1 MKTTAFLF
9 IIICTFNT
17 AFSQTDSNS
26 ANSPEVEKSKDG
38 HLRSFIGNKW
48 IINAPNGDLL
58 TKQGFDQIRIFKSGR
73 AAVQLNSKWG
83 FIDLNGRQIIPC
95 IYDLVVDFKDST
107 VLVLQNNQWKKISRS
122 GLLVK
127 NQLSEK
133 DFAAFG
139 LPNLNGSTL
148 YFDSNAANPNGSS
161 TSVQIN
167 NSADIITQTHEVTL
181 PSVPCPNNITF
192 ENGNFSNWNASTG
205 STSCVSSGNR
215 VSLYSSGFINNR
227 HTMLGKTASL
237 DAYGLFPISPQDG
250 SNHCVRLGNTST
262 GSQAESISYNISVPA
277 NATNFNITYRYAV
290 VFQDPNHTFCE
301 QPRFVARLV
310 DPVTGESLPCG
321 TFEHVSSSGMP
332 GFFDSP
338 IDRMVK
344 CKPWTKAFINLSPYA
359 GRNLR
364 LEFFTVDCT
373 RSGHWGYAYVDVD
386 NNCSLTADVNYDC
399 DPPNKTVLNG
409 PPGFQGYKW
418 WENDFSRVLGSSES
432 LTLNPGK
439 KLGSKLWVEVLPYA
453 GLGCRD
459 TLPVTIVANYPV
471 ANFDVPIPQCERGN
485 IFSFKSS
492 STISK
497 GTIALEIWDFGDGSS
512 ATGSNVTHTY
522 QLPGNYQVSLIAIG
536 DNNCKDTI
544 IKQITVNPS
553 PTVSIKSDVPVIFCK
568 GASVLLNVAKVAG
581 HTYQWFL
588 GGVAISGAT
597 KDTLRVNNGGVYSAN
612 VQNAFGC
619 SASGSS
625 VARIVNADIIQ
636 SDTTIC
642 KGSSI
647 TLGPISLQAGQ
658 TVLWSNGATT
668 PSIVVNPTVKTK
680 YLVSV
685 TDGTTAC
692 TDSVVVDVS
701 STELKLNNPSAVCS
715 PGVVNLTAAA
725 VTVGSTTGLT
735 YTYWKDINATQTL
748 INPDKVSISGTY
760 FMVGTSAAGCKSDP
774 APVNVTVNPLPVAT
788 IVAPVQTTI
797 CDKSTLTL
805 TATGGTSYQWL
816 FNGAIIAGATNANYA
831 ASLAGSYEVNVIAL
845 GCTSK
850 VATPVNLS
858 LIKAAIP
865 KFSNSIAC
873 VDVPVSFFNESD
885 TLSSGLVNW
894 VWDFGDGQSATL
906 SNPVHTYKRAATFSV
921 KLTVTPKLC
930 SSLSA
935 SFTKNMTVENPPPG
949 IKYPNVLAIKNKA
962 TQLSARFIANGY
974 SYLWTP
980 SIGLNN
986 GAIQKPIFNAS
997 NEQLY
1002 RVRLTSAVGC
1012 VTIDSVRVSVF
1023 ENSDIFVPKAFSP
1036 NRDGKN
1042 DLLFPFLVNIKTLK
1056 FFRIYNRWGQRMFQ
1070 TSDITQGWDGIYN
1083 NIPQP
1088 LDTYTWVVEGIDVNG
1103 ITIFKKGQ
1111 TVLLR

>member
-1 MKTTAFLF
+1 LKTLIYFLIF
-9 IIICTFNT
+9 FCTYNI
-17 AFSQTDSNS
+17 AISQTDSIS
-26 ANSPEVEKSKDG
+26 ANSAEVEKGKDG
-38 HLRSFIGNKW
+38 FVRSFIGDKW
-48 IINAPNGDLL
+48 VIHSPNGDLL
-58 TKQGFDQIRIFKSGR
+58 TKKGFDQIRQFKSGR

-83 FIDLNGRQIIPC
+83 FIDVNGKQIIPC

-107 VLVLQNNQWKKISRS
+107 VLVLQNNKWKKISRS
-122 GLLVK
+122 GFLVK
-127 NQLSEK
+127 DQLTEK
-133 DFAAFG
+133 DFKAFG
-139 LPNLNGSTL
+139 LPNLNGTTL
-148 YFDSNAANPNGSS
+148 YFDSNTANPNASS

-167 NSADIITQTHEVTL
+167 NSNDVITQTHEVTL
-181 PSVPCPNNITF
+181 PAVPCPNNITF
-192 ENGNFSNWNASTG
+192 ENGNFSNWNAFTG
-205 STSCVSSGNR
+205 STSCVSSRNR
-215 VSLYSSGFINNR
+215 VTLSSSSFINNR
-227 HTMLGKTASL
+227 HTMLGRTTSL

-277 NATNFNITYRYAV
+277 TATNFNITYRYAV
-290 VFQDPNHTFCE
+290 VFQDPSHLFCE

-310 DPVTGESLPCG
+310 YPVTGESLPCG
-321 TFEHVSSSGMP
+321 TFEHVSTAGIP

-386 NNCSLTADVNYDC
+386 NNCSLTADVTYDC
-399 DPPNKTVLNG
+399 DPPNKTVLYG

-418 WENDFSRVLGSSES
+418 WESDYSKELGNKEQ

-439 KLGSKLWVEVLPYA
+439 TLGTKLWVEVFPYA

-471 ANFDVPIPQCERGN
+471 ANFDAPVPQCERGN
-485 IFSFKSS
+485 NYKFKSN
-492 STISK
+492 STISN
-497 GTIALEIWDFGDGSS
+497 GTIALELWDFGDGFS

-522 QLPGNYQVSLIAIG
+522 QSPGTYQVTLVAVG
-536 DNNCKDTI
+536 NNNCKDTI
-544 IKQITVNPS
+544 VKSVTVNPS
-553 PTVSIKSDVPVIFCK
+553 PTVSLQPNSPIIFCK
-568 GASVLLNVAKVAG
+568 GGSVLLNATKVIG
-581 HTYQWFL
+581 YTYQWL
-588 GGVAISGAT
+588 AGGQAISGAT
-597 KDTLRVNNGGVYSAN
+597 QDTLRVNKDGVYTVN

-636 SDTTIC
+636 TDTTIC

-658 TVLWSNGATT
+658 NALWSNGATT
-668 PSIVVNPTVKTK
+668 TSIVVAPTLKTTYK
-680 YLVSV
+680 LTV
-685 TDGTTAC
+685 TDGLTTC
-692 TDSVVVDVS
+692 SDSIVVDVTS
-701 STELKLNNPSAVCS
+701 AELKINNPAAVCS
-715 PGVVNLTAAA
+715 PGVVNLTAATITA
-725 VTVGSTTGLT
+725 GSDAGLT
-735 YTYWKDINATQTL
+735 YSYWKDINATQAL
-748 INPDKVSISGTY
+748 ANPDRVSVTGTY
-760 FMVGTSAAGCKSDP
+760 YIVGSSSKGCKS
-774 APVNVTVNPLPVAT
+774 APNAVTVTVNPLPVAT
-788 IVAPVQTTI
+788 IVAPMQTTI

-805 TATGGTSYQWL
+805 TATGGTTYQWL
-816 FNGAIIAGATNANYA
+816 LNGAIIAGATNANYA

-873 VDVPVSFFNESD
+873 VDVPVSFFNETD
-885 TLSSGLVNW
+885 TTASGFVNW
-894 VWDFGDGQSATL
+894 VWDFGDGQTSTL
-906 SNPVHTYKRAATFSV
+906 FNPIHTYKKAATFSV
-921 KLTVTPKLC
+921 KLTVTPQLC

-935 SFTKNMTVENPPPG
+935 SLTKNMTVENPPPG

-986 GAIQKPIFNAS
+986 GAIQKPIFTAS

-1056 FFRIYNRWGQRMFQ
+1056 YFRIYNRWGQRMFQ
-1070 TSDITQGWDGIYN
+1070 TSDSNQGWDGIYN

>member
-1 MKTTAFLF
+1 MKTLIYFLIF
-9 IIICTFNT
+9 FCTYNI
-17 AFSQTDSNS
+17 AISQTDSIS
-26 ANSPEVEKSKDG
+26 ANSAEVEKGKDG
-38 HLRSFIGNKW
+38 FVRSFIGDKW
-48 IINAPNGDLL
+48 VIHSPNGDLL
-58 TKQGFDQIRIFKSGR
+58 TKKGFDQIRQFKSGR

-83 FIDLNGRQIIPC
+83 FIDVNGKQIIPC

-107 VLVLQNNQWKKISRS
+107 VLVLQNNKWKKISRS
-122 GLLVK
+122 GFLVK
-127 NQLSEK
+127 DQLTEK
-133 DFAAFG
+133 DFKAFG
-139 LPNLNGSTL
+139 LPNLNGTTL
-148 YFDSNAANPNGSS
+148 YFDSNTANPNASS

-167 NSADIITQTHEVTL
+167 NSNDVITQTHEVTL
-181 PSVPCPNNITF
+181 PAVPCPNNITF
-192 ENGNFSNWNASTG
+192 ENGNFSNWNAFTG
-205 STSCVSSGNR
+205 STSCVSSRNR
-215 VSLYSSGFINNR
+215 VTLSSSSFINNR
-227 HTMLGKTASL
+227 HTMLGRTTSL

-277 NATNFNITYRYAV
+277 TATNFNITYRYAV
-290 VFQDPNHTFCE
+290 VFQDPSHLFCE

-310 DPVTGESLPCG
+310 YPVTGESLPCG
-321 TFEHVSSSGMP
+321 TFEHVSTAGIP

-386 NNCSLTADVNYDC
+386 NNCSLTADVTYDC
-399 DPPNKTVLNG
+399 DPPNKTVLYG

-418 WENDFSRVLGSSES
+418 WESDYSKELGNKEQ

-439 KLGSKLWVEVLPYA
+439 TLGTKLWVEVFPYA

-471 ANFDVPIPQCERGN
+471 ANFDAPVPQCERGN
-485 IFSFKSS
+485 NYKFKSN
-492 STISK
+492 STISN
-497 GTIALEIWDFGDGSS
+497 GTIALELWDFGDGFS

-522 QLPGNYQVSLIAIG
+522 QSPGTYQVTLVAVG
-536 DNNCKDTI
+536 NNNCKDTI
-544 IKQITVNPS
+544 VKSVTVNPS
-553 PTVSIKSDVPVIFCK
+553 PTVSLQPNSPIIFCK
-568 GASVLLNVAKVAG
+568 GGSVLLNATKVIG
-581 HTYQWFL
+581 YTYQWL
-588 GGVAISGAT
+588 AGGQAISGAT
-597 KDTLRVNNGGVYSAN
+597 QDTLRVNKDGVYTVN

-636 SDTTIC
+636 TDTTIC

-658 TVLWSNGATT
+658 NALWSNGATT
-668 PSIVVNPTVKTK
+668 TSIVVAPTLKTTYK
-680 YLVSV
+680 LTV
-685 TDGTTAC
+685 TDGLTTC
-692 TDSVVVDVS
+692 SDSIVVDVTS
-701 STELKLNNPSAVCS
+701 AELKINNPAAVCS
-715 PGVVNLTAAA
+715 PGVVNLTAATITA
-725 VTVGSTTGLT
+725 GSDAGLT
-735 YTYWKDINATQTL
+735 YSYWKDINATQAL
-748 INPDKVSISGTY
+748 ANPDRVSVTGTY
-760 FMVGTSAAGCKSDP
+760 YIVGSSSKGCKS
-774 APVNVTVNPLPVAT
+774 APNAVTVTVNPLPVAT
-788 IVAPVQTTI
+788 IVAPMQTTI

-805 TATGGTSYQWL
+805 TATGGTTYQWL
-816 FNGAIIAGATNANYA
+816 LNGAIIAGATNANYA

-873 VDVPVSFFNESD
+873 VDVPVSFFNETD
-885 TLSSGLVNW
+885 TTASGFVNW
-894 VWDFGDGQSATL
+894 VWDFGDGQTSTL
-906 SNPVHTYKRAATFSV
+906 FNPIHTYKKAATFSV
-921 KLTVTPKLC
+921 KLTVTPQLC

-935 SFTKNMTVENPPPG
+935 SLTKNMTVENPPPG

-986 GAIQKPIFNAS
+986 GAIQKPIFTAS

-1056 FFRIYNRWGQRMFQ
+1056 YFRIYNRWGQRMFQ
-1070 TSDITQGWDGIYN
+1070 TSDSNQGWDGIYN